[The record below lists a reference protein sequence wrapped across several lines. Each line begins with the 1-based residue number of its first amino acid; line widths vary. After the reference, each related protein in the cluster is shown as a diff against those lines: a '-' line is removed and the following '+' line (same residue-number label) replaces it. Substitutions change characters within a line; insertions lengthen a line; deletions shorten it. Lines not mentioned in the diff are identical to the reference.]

1 MLGLVAVDRCGVPRL
16 RELLAGAGYA
26 LVGRLNFL
34 LLIVVTTG
42 GDTVEGRGRAD
53 VMPVEEIGWNIYDNL
68 VLTNVVFAMILEE
81 LILVLKEVMEYYLNT
96 NYHHCYCYENTNL
109 QKLLVTEI
117 PTHNS
122 Y

>member
-53 VMPVEEIGWNIYDNL
+53 VMPVEEIAWNIYDNL

-81 LILVLKEVMEYYLNT
+81 LILVLKEAMEYYLNT
-96 NYHHCYCYENTNL
+96 NYRHCYWY
-109 QKLLVTEI
+109 
-117 PTHNS
+117 
-122 Y
+122 